1 MKITFDDYEK
11 LMQQLEADNRVHQLQ
26 ESNPKAIR
34 YGQQQQMKELESQ
47 FSRYANISS
56 K

>member
-1 MKITFDDYEK
+1 VKITFEDYEK

-34 YGQQQQMKELESQ
+34 SSQQQQKQELESQ
-47 FSRYANISS
+47 FSRYVSSSS